1 MLLLNFPALF
11 LIALMIVAHLVGERC
26 KKVGKEVTKEKP
38 NLLLRRQPSVLA
50 TAAASYFQGLMRR
63 ESKSKMSK
71 NKSGGKFVN
80 PMVSSGTTGG
90 ELQMADRSR
99 TAKTKDMDTSMITS
113 ARDSASEKGSNEGH
127 LPLPEHWEAFKDD
140 VSGNYYYYN
149 HETRESQWE
158 API

>member
-1 MLLLNFPALF
+1 
-11 LIALMIVAHLVGERC
+11 
-26 KKVGKEVTKEKP
+26 
-38 NLLLRRQPSVLA
+38 
-50 TAAASYFQGLMRR
+50 
-63 ESKSKMSK
+63 
-71 NKSGGKFVN
+71 
-80 PMVSSGTTGG
+80 
-90 ELQMADRSR
+90 MADRSR